1 MGGNMRRIVLRL
13 AAFALTTAAAIAAA
27 SAQPADRVKAGT
39 LNCDVSG
46 GLGMIIGSRKEVRCI
61 FTPDQAGPEEVYVG
75 AINKFGL
82 DIGATSSSQMVWLV
96 FAPSTRTF
104 GALAGNYTGA
114 SAQATIA
121 VGLGANVLIGGSG
134 QTVALQ
140 PLSLSGQTG
149 LNVAAGVTE
158 LVLRPAR

>member
-1 MGGNMRRIVLRL
+1 MRRNFVRL
-13 AAFALTTAAAIAAA
+13 AALILTWAAAVAAA

-39 LNCDVSG
+39 LTCDVSG
-46 GLGMIIGSRKEVRCI
+46 GLGMIIGSHKEVRCI
-61 FTPDQAGPEEVYVG
+61 FAPDQAGPEEVYVG

-82 DIGATSSSQMVWLV
+82 DLGATSAGQMVWIV

-104 GALAGNYTGA
+104 GALAGNYAGA

-121 VGLGANVLIGGSG
+121 VGLGANALIGGSN

-149 LNVAAGVTE
+149 LNVAAGVAE